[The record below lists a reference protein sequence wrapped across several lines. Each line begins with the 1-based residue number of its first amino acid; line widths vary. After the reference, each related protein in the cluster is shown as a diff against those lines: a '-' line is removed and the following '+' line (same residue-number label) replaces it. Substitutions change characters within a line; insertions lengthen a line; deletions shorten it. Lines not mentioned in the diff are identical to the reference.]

1 MKEEK
6 KYHALKVDAEKCFG
20 CTHCI
25 KICPTEAIRIVN
37 GVAVIDGLRC
47 VDCGNCLRACPVDA
61 FYIEQDELNQIER
74 FKYRVVL
81 FPSVFIGQFPGIY
94 TEGLIY
100 EALLNLG
107 FTHIFEVEQ
116 PAAWLMESVKD
127 SMHDVAEG
135 PLISSFCPAIV
146 RLIQCKYPSLAGNIS
161 RRKAPHDLAAHFAIG
176 QLKKNGARESEIG
189 IFYVTPCSAKMA
201 AVNQP
206 VAEKES
212 IVTGIINMKDLY
224 NRVMKLIPAQENA
237 NTSEYR
243 KHLSREGIL
252 WSLPR
257 GESSWFSKKS
267 MAIDGIHN
275 VVKFLERL
283 ENDEVPKLDFLEL
296 KSCNQGC
303 AGGILLTGNRFL
315 TVERLQ
321 KRAAAYPQ
329 ASQIIS
335 DLQQKDVVMKLLVT
349 EEIEPKPVFVLD
361 ENRMKALDKMRKIN
375 NILCQL
381 PGIDCGACGA
391 PNCHALAE
399 DMVQGKARMTDC
411 IFLQEK
417 YIRMQKIKPDK
428 ANKNLD
434 RIWGVK
440 RFESDCSKKGGRNEG
455 F

>member
-1 MKEEK
+1 MKEK
-6 KYHALKVDAEKCFG
+6 TKYHAIKVDAEKCFG
-20 CTHCI
+20 CTHCM
-25 KICPTEAIRIVN
+25 KICPTEAIRVVN
-37 GVAVIDGLRC
+37 GIAVIDEKRC
-47 VDCGNCLRACPVDA
+47 VDCGNCMRACPVEA
-61 FYIEQDELNQIER
+61 FYVEHDELSQIEG

-81 FPSVFIGQFPGIY
+81 FPSVFIGQFPEIY
-94 TEGLIY
+94 SESRIY
-100 EALLNLG
+100 EALLKLG

-116 PAAWLMESVKD
+116 PASWLMESVRQ
-127 SMHDVAEG
+127 SAHDVDDG
-135 PLISSFCPAIV
+135 PLISSFCPAVV

-161 RRKAPHDLAAHFAIG
+161 RRKAPHDMAAHFVIR
-176 QLKKNGARESEIG
+176 QLIKSGADENEIG

-206 VAEKES
+206 VVEKES

-224 NRVMKLIPAQENA
+224 NRIMKLIPAHETI
-237 NTSEYR
+237 NTTEYR

-257 GESSWFSKKS
+257 GESSWFRKRS

-321 KRAAAYPQ
+321 KRAAAYPR
-329 ASQIIS
+329 AAQILH
-335 DLQQKDVVMKLLVT
+335 DFQEKEAVLEQLVT
-349 EEIEPKPVFVLD
+349 GEIKPKPAFVLD
-361 ENRMKALDKMRKIN
+361 ENRVKALEKMKKIN
-375 NILCQL
+375 SILCQL

-411 IFLQEK
+411 IFLQDK
-417 YIRMQKIKPDK
+417 YIRMQKIKPEK
-428 ANKNLD
+428 ADKNLE
-434 RIWGVK
+434 RIWGK
-440 RFESDCSKKGGRNEG
+440 LRFEADCNKKGGRNEG

>member
-1 MKEEK
+1 MEKER
-6 KYHALKVDAEKCFG
+6 KYHAIRVDAEKCFG
-20 CTHCI
+20 CTHCM
-25 KICPTEAIRIVN
+25 KICPTEAIRIEN
-37 GVAVIDGLRC
+37 GVAVIHDQRC

-61 FYIEQDELNQIER
+61 FYVEQDELSQINGY
-74 FKYRVVL
+74 KYRVVL
-81 FPSVFIGQFPGIY
+81 FPSVFIGQFPEIY
-94 TEGLIY
+94 SEGQIY
-100 EALLNLG
+100 EALLELG

-116 PAAWLMESVKD
+116 PAGWLMESIKD
-127 SMHDVAEG
+127 NYHENTDR

-146 RLIQCKYPSLAGNIS
+146 RLIQTKYPSLADNVVK
-161 RRKAPHDLAAHFAIG
+161 RKAPHDLAAHFVIE
-176 QLKKNGARESEIG
+176 QLKKQGAKEDEIG
-189 IFYVTPCSAKMA
+189 LFYVSPCSAKMA

-212 IVTGIINMKDLY
+212 IVTGIINMQDLF
-224 NRVMKLIPAQENA
+224 NRILKLIPSHEKSD
-237 NTSEYR
+237 TSKFREY
-243 KHLSREGIL
+243 LSREGIL

-257 GESSWFSKKS
+257 GETAWFRKKS

-283 ENDEVPKLDFLEL
+283 ENDEVPELDFLEL

-321 KRAAAYPQ
+321 KRAAHYPK
-329 ASQIIS
+329 ASQLNTPEDEKSVVKEKLVS
-335 DLQQKDVVMKLLVT
+335 DKIQPQH
-349 EEIEPKPVFVLD
+349 VFI
-361 ENRMKALDKMRKIN
+361 LDKDRSKAIEKLQRIN

-381 PGIDCGACGA
+381 PGLDCGGCGA

-411 IFLQEK
+411 VFLQCKYVKEQKTDPQKAWKNVEK
-417 YIRMQKIKPDK
+417 T
-428 ANKNLD
+428 
-434 RIWGVK
+434 WGEK
-440 RFESDCSKKGGRNEG
+440 RFEADCNKKGGRNEG

>member
-1 MKEEK
+1 MRDKL

-20 CTHCI
+20 CTHCM
-25 KICPTEAIRIVN
+25 KICPTEAIRVFN
-37 GVAVIDGLRC
+37 GIARIDEYRC
-47 VDCGNCLRACPVDA
+47 VDCGNCLRACPSDA
-61 FYIEQDELNQIER
+61 FYVDHDELSQIESY
-74 FKYRVVL
+74 KYRVVL
-81 FPSVFIGQFPGIY
+81 FPSVFIGQFPEIY
-94 TEGLIY
+94 SEGQIY

-116 PAAWLMESVKD
+116 PAQWLIESVMESGSEKE
-127 SMHDVAEG
+127 EG

-161 RRKAPHDLAAHFAIG
+161 RRKAPHDLAAHFAIQRLIKEG
-176 QLKKNGARESEIG
+176 TPKVEIG
-189 IFYVTPCSAKMA
+189 IFYVSPCSAKMA

-224 NRVMKLIPAQENA
+224 NRIMKLIPSHEQGD
-237 NTSEYR
+237 TSEMRQY
-243 KHLSREGIL
+243 LSSEGIL

-257 GESSWFSKKS
+257 GETSWFKKKS
-267 MAIDGIHN
+267 IAIDGIHN
-275 VVKFLERL
+275 VVRFLERL
-283 ENDEVPKLDFLEL
+283 ENDEVPKFDFLEL

-321 KRAAAYPQ
+321 KRASSYPM
-329 ASQIIS
+329 AFHA
-335 DLQQKDVVMKLLVT
+335 
-349 EEIEPKPVFVLD
+349 EPKGLDKETIKQKLITEKINPRPVFVLD
-361 ENRMKALDKMRKIN
+361 ENRTRAIEKMQKIN

-399 DMVQGKARMTDC
+399 DMVQAKARMTDC

-417 YIRMQKIKPDK
+417 YVRMQKITPEKV
-428 ANKNLD
+428 NKNQEK
-434 RIWGVK
+434 IWGKK
-440 RFESDCSKKGGRNEG
+440 RFEADCNKKGGRNEG